1 MMKEIRIHRKN
12 PALTY
17 TIFVIIGV
25 LLAIIIVPGLVIALE
40 AYILFMFVTLS
51 SFISLVISINRAN
64 KEFRL
69 ITVDADYITFI
80 FLNKQKKPLTIGRS
94 KVKTE
99 VKDDCIVFVR
109 KDEGNMIGKVVKKRL
124 KKDVSWAYLVEVLAT
139 E

>member
-1 MMKEIRIHRKN
+1 MKEIRIHRKN

-25 LLAIIIVPGLVIALE
+25 LLAIIVVPGLVVAAE
-40 AYILFMFVTLS
+40 AYILFLFVTLS

-80 FLNKQKKPLTIGRS
+80 FLNKQKKPLKIERNE
-94 KVKTE
+94 VKTE

-109 KDEGNMIGKVVKKRL
+109 KNEGNMIGKVVKKRL
-124 KKDVSWAYLVEVLAT
+124 KKDVSWDYLVEALAT